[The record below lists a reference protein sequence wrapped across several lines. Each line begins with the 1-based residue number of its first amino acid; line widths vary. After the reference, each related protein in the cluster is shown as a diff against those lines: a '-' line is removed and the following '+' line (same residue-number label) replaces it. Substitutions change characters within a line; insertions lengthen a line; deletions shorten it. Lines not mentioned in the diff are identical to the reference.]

1 MRGPDDLLI
10 LAPLGSVPSEKTLM
24 NQASVTKH
32 PVTDKT
38 REALAVTLRGCEE
51 LIPQEDWLQ
60 KLAKSEATGV
70 PLRIKLGLDPTAPD
84 IHIGHT
90 VVLNKMRQLQDLGH
104 QVIFLIGDFTS
115 LIGDPSGRNST
126 RPPLTPEQIK
136 ANAET
141 YYKQASLVL
150 DPAKTEIRYNS
161 EWSLPLGSMGMIQ
174 LAAKY
179 TVARMMER
187 NDFHDRFHAG
197 TPISVHEFLYPLMQG
212 YDSVA
217 LKSDLELG
225 GTDQKFNLLMGRH
238 LQAEYG
244 QEPQCILTMPLL
256 EGLDGVDKM
265 SKSKNNYIGITEE
278 ANTMFAKVLSIS
290 DTLMWRWYTLLSF
303 KSMAEI
309 EALKKEVEGGRNPKD
324 AKVMLAK
331 EITTR
336 FHSAGA
342 AEAAEQDF
350 INRSKGGIPDDIPEV
365 ALSGAPMGIG
375 ALLKAAGLAP
385 STTEAGRLIEGG
397 GVRIDGAVISDKGLK
412 VEAGTCVVQVGKRKF
427 ARVTPAPSD
436 PQAPVA
442 GLGGGGRHH
451 DCPQDA
457 GLVADRLGGAAVG
470 RNGVAGQ
477 PGQRHVRLAHGHRG
491 RGAAGRRPSLRAPQG
506 RIFFFGL

>member
-1 MRGPDDLLI
+1 MSEARTQSD
-10 LAPLGSVPSEKTLM
+10 SPSSKPEFPITDR
-24 NQASVTKH
+24 VKH
-32 PVTDKT
+32 
-38 REALAVTLRGCEE
+38 ALAQSLRGCEE
-51 LIPQEDWLQ
+51 LLPQAEWEK
-60 KLAKSEATGV
+60 KLARSEATGV

-115 LIGDPSGRNST
+115 MIGDPSGRNAT

-136 ANAET
+136 HNAET

-150 DPAKTEIRYNS
+150 DPARTEIRYNS
-161 EWSLPLGSMGMIQ
+161 EWSDPLGARGMIQ

-187 NDFHDRFHAG
+187 DDFTKRFAAG

-265 SKSKNNYIGITEE
+265 SKSKNNYVGITEP
-278 ANTMFAKVLSIS
+278 ANSMFAKILSIS
-290 DTLMWRWYTLLSF
+290 DVQMWKWYDLLSF
-303 KSMAEI
+303 RSLDEI
-309 EALKKEVEGGRNPKD
+309 AALKRDIEGGRNPKEV
-324 AKVMLAK
+324 KVLLAK
-331 EITTR
+331 EITAR
-336 FHSAGA
+336 FHSAQA
-342 AEAAEQDF
+342 ADEAEADF
-350 INRSKGGIPDDIPEV
+350 NNRAQGGIPDDIPEV

-375 ALLKAAGLAP
+375 ALLKAAGLVP
-385 STTEAGRLIEGG
+385 STSEANRMIEQGGVKIDGDTVSDRTLKIEAGQR
-397 GVRIDGAVISDKGLK
+397 
-412 VEAGTCVVQVGKRKF
+412 VVQVGKRKF
-427 ARVTPAPSD
+427 ARVTLS
-436 PQAPVA
+436 
-442 GLGGGGRHH
+442 
-451 DCPQDA
+451 
-457 GLVADRLGGAAVG
+457 
-470 RNGVAGQ
+470 
-477 PGQRHVRLAHGHRG
+477 
-491 RGAAGRRPSLRAPQG
+491 
-506 RIFFFGL
+506 

>member
-1 MRGPDDLLI
+1 MSDT
-10 LAPLGSVPSEKTLM
+10 V
-24 NQASVTKH
+24 QQ
-32 PVTDKT
+32 
-38 REALAVTLRGCEE
+38 ALAVTLRGCEE
-51 LIPQEDWLQ
+51 LIPQEAWVK
-60 KLAKSEATGV
+60 KLIKSEATGQ

-136 ANAET
+136 ENAET

-150 DPAKTEIRYNS
+150 DPEKTEIRYNS
-161 EWSLPLGSMGMIQ
+161 EWSLPLGAMGMIQ

-187 NDFHDRFHAG
+187 NDFHDRFKAG

-265 SKSKNNYIGITEE
+265 SKSKNNYIGINE
-278 ANTMFAKVLSIS
+278 APNTMFAKVLSIS
-290 DTLMWRWYTLLSF
+290 DVLMWRWYTLLSF
-303 KSMAEI
+303 QSLDAI
-309 EALKKEVEGGRNPKD
+309 AALKREVENGRNPKD
-324 AKVMLAK
+324 AKVALAK
-331 EITTR
+331 EITAR
-336 FHSAGA
+336 FHGA
-342 AEAAEQDF
+342 AAADAAEQDF
-350 INRSKGGIPDDIPEV
+350 INRSQGGVPDVIDEV
-365 ALSGAPMGIG
+365 EVSGAPLGIA
-375 ALLKAAGLAP
+375 ALLKNAGLAP
-385 STTEAGRLIEGG
+385 SSSEANRLIEGN
-397 GVRIDGAVISDKGLK
+397 GVRVDSNVVTDKGLK
-412 VEAGTCVVQVGKRKF
+412 LPAGTYVLQVGKRKF
-427 ARVTPAPSD
+427 ARVT
-436 PQAPVA
+436 
-442 GLGGGGRHH
+442 
-451 DCPQDA
+451 
-457 GLVADRLGGAAVG
+457 
-470 RNGVAGQ
+470 
-477 PGQRHVRLAHGHRG
+477 
-491 RGAAGRRPSLRAPQG
+491 LR
-506 RIFFFGL
+506 